1 MIPLDVLDAEPW
13 RAHAACTPG
22 DHDLFFPERGES
34 LAPARAICNRCPVAD
49 QCLTYALDHSIK
61 HGVWGGTSERDR
73 RTLRKNRR
81 TAAA

>member
-1 MIPLDVLDAEPW
+1 VSDPDATW
-13 RAHAACTPG
+13 QDHAACIDTAV
-22 DHDLFFPERGES
+22 DFFPARGES
-34 LAPARAICNRCPVAD
+34 LAAARAICRACPVAD
-49 QCLTYALDHSIK
+49 QCLDYALDHGIK